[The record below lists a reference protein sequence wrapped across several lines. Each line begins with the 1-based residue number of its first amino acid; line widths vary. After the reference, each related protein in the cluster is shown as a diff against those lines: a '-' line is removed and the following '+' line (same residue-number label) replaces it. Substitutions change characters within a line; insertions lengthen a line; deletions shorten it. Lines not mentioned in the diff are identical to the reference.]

1 MLVSYAVVRSEPPE
15 VFLADDIETLQ
26 WVLALKVVAKTPSRK
41 LDAATLTGLRAA
53 LLAERWAEAVFG
65 WIEATGIPIDV
76 YPEFQVYT
84 PSHVAMAHAELQF
97 TPLFQDEA

>member
-1 MLVSYAVVRSEPPE
+1 MLVSYAVVRSDPPE
-15 VFLADDIETLQ
+15 VFLAEDIETLQ
-26 WVLALKVVAKTPSRK
+26 WVLALKVVARTRPADLSS
-41 LDAATLTGLRAA
+41 AQAGALRYA

-97 TPLFQDEA
+97 TPLFQDPA